1 LGIKDAKSR
10 LGKFQ
15 SDQDA
20 KRQRE
25 ADRLELEK
33 QKVAEK
39 IENADTA
46 KEQQKGVE
54 KIAKIEAK
62 QEAVTSFKA
71 KTADKVRDFEI
82 IDPEAVE
89 RKYCEPVEKKIRPF
103 IGKVGDPIPVIP
115 GVRVFDKF
123 KIVTR

>member
-1 LGIKDAKSR
+1 MKDAKSR
-10 LGKFQ
+10 MGKYQF
-15 SDQDA
+15 DQGA

-25 ADRLELEK
+25 IDRLEMEK
-33 QKVAEK
+33 QKAALI
-39 IENADTA
+39 IENADTVHD
-46 KEQQKGVE
+46 QQKAVE
-54 KIAKIEAK
+54 KVAKIEAK
-62 QEAVTSFKA
+62 QEAVADFKA

-115 GVRVFDKF
+115 GVRIFDKF